1 MKQLFPLVAAAM
13 LGMLPFMPSSEAAEI
28 VPCGEDMSFS
38 EDEFQS
44 DSMKPQYKCF
54 PAEEIYVPP
63 IQFDPSD
70 EDSFEDIPAG
80 LNMQQAK
87 EYLEQ
92 RGETFKEIDL
102 YGGSVATGEKF
113 DPPSSA
119 QGAGFA
125 EKE

>member
-44 DSMKPQYKCF
+44 DPMGPQYKCF
-54 PAEEIYVPP
+54 PVGEIYIPP
-63 IQFDPSD
+63 IQFDSSD

-102 YGGSVATGEKF
+102 YGSSVATGEKF

-119 QGAGFA
+119 QGAGFV